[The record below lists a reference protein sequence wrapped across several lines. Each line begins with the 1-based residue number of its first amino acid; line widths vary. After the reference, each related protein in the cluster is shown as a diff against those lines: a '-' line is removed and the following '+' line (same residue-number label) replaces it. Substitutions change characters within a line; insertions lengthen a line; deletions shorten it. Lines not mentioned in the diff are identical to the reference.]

1 MANIKFNKG
10 VLANLPAQS
19 VEGALY
25 FTTDESIYLG
35 LANGA
40 YHRFGDFIEVA
51 NVASLPENGAHAKA
65 LYYCTAENVL
75 AKWTGT
81 EWKQINLNTTYTI
94 AKGSTD
100 GSIKLVGSNGTSEE
114 LQVVDVAGLESA
126 IAEAKAQADKGVADA
141 KTADDKAVA
150 AQEAVDA
157 LAEKVGTITEGKTV
171 GGEIADLKAT
181 VGALTGG
188 EEGAGSISE
197 AIDAKIDALKLAETY
212 EPIGKGAEEA
222 GKVQDALDT
231 YIESNNTA
239 VAEAKKAGTD
249 AQTYAEG
256 VNTAL
261 ETYKTAND
269 KALADEIARA
279 KEVEGTNKELA
290 EGAMA
295 EAQKKVASVT
305 AGDASVT
312 VAGTSTAP
320 TVAVKLDPSADNAIK
335 LGENG
340 LKVEIGAAP
349 EYSVVKDENSG
360 EFAAVYHLT
369 KDGVNVGSAIN
380 IPKDMVVK
388 SGSVVDGNIVLVL
401 NDEANTEITIPADS
415 LIEYVTSGSVAGDM
429 VVINV
434 DESTHKV
441 TATITDGTIGLAKL
455 TTEVQ
460 TAIGKAHSHENADVL
475 AGITADKV
483 EAWDSAEADAIAEA
497 TRLDSV
503 LKGELQA
510 EIKAVDDKFANYTDT
525 EGMNAAI
532 KAVDDKFANY
542 KTATE
547 VESAI
552 KVETDRA
559 VAKEAELVQD
569 IADVDAKFVNYST
582 TEQMNGA
589 IEAVNTA
596 LDARL
601 DTLEAIDHD
610 AYKAYSEGVANT
622 AETNAK
628 AYVDGMFQWGEF

>member
-19 VEGALY
+19 TEGALY

-35 LANGA
+35 LANGQ

-51 NVASLPENGAHAKA
+51 NVEALPADGAHVKA
-65 LYYCTAENVL
+65 LYYCTEENVL

-81 EWKQINLNTTYTI
+81 EWKQINLNTTYKIEAGAT
-94 AKGSTD
+94 AGAV
-100 GSIKLVGSNGTSEE
+100 KLVGSNGTSVEV
-114 LQVVDVAGLESA
+114 QVVDVAGLESA

-157 LAEKVGTITEGKTV
+157 LADKVGEITEGKTV

-349 EYSVVKDENSG
+349 EYSIVKDADSG
-360 EFAAVYHLT
+360 EYAAVYHLT

-415 LIEYVTSGSVAGDM
+415 LIEYVTSGSATGDM

-434 DESTHKV
+434 SDDHKV

-483 EAWDSAEADAIAEA
+483 EAWDSAEEDAIAEA
-497 TRLDSV
+497 TRLDGV

-510 EIKAVDDKFANYTDT
+510 EIKAVDDKFANYTNT

-547 VESAI
+547 VEAAI